1 LAGESG
7 VFHGVHYQQCPVHRT
22 EPLETH
28 A

>member
-7 VFHGVHYQQCPVHRT
+7 VFHGVHYQQCPVHRS